1 MGNFNAD
8 LQICI
13 HSIQRAGGNCMGGM
27 QNLGVNS
34 DLLLQKSNQHAG
46 VPVKAQN

>member
-8 LQICI
+8 LQKICI
-13 HSIQRAGGNCMGGM
+13 NSKSCLEIVWLVM

-34 DLLLQKSNQHAG
+34 DLFLGKSISECRSLS
-46 VPVKAQN
+46 

>member
-34 DLLLQKSNQHAG
+34 DLLLQKSNQNAG